1 MKIAVI
7 GAMDV
12 EVENLKTTLNLK
24 KEEIIIKNMH
34 SIGDI
39 IFGKVAGFKWWPGK
53 ITKIEKTKD
62 AKKCVFRVDFF
73 EEKKKQISNLHRGP
87 KIKNP

>member
-24 KEEIIIKNMH
+24 KKIIMIFMWEFFAIK
-34 SIGDI
+34 
-39 IFGKVAGFKWWPGK
+39 K
-53 ITKIEKTKD
+53 
-62 AKKCVFRVDFF
+62 
-73 EEKKKQISNLHRGP
+73 
-87 KIKNP
+87 